1 LSRKKRENR
10 RWTDPTVL
18 VPIIVA
24 IITAIVGPTYAYYY
38 LLNRDH
44 NNPPPQ
50 TPPTPAP
57 QTQPTPGLPVQNSS
71 LSVITDKNSYG
82 FGDNVEVSG
91 TVREPVQGKTV
102 RLDVYNSKGDVIQPF
117 NDSIPA
123 YVPQSNIKVRP
134 DNGGL
139 FSYSFPLGFLLDK
152 VKGIYKVEATYEGVT
167 KNATFTVR

>member
-1 LSRKKRENR
+1 
-10 RWTDPTVL
+10 
-18 VPIIVA
+18 
-24 IITAIVGPTYAYYY
+24 
-38 LLNRDH
+38 
-44 NNPPPQ
+44 
-50 TPPTPAP
+50 
-57 QTQPTPGLPVQNSS
+57 
-71 LSVITDKNSYG
+71 LSVRTDKDSYG
-82 FGDNVEVSG
+82 FGDYVEVSG
-91 TVREPVQGKTV
+91 NVGKPVQDKTV

-167 KNATFTVR
+167 KNATFSVR